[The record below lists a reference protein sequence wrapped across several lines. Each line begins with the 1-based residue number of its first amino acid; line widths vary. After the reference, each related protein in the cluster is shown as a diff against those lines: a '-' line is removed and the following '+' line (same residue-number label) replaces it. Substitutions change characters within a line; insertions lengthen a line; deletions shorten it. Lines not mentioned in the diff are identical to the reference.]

1 MILFFYPALRFDK
14 LLVKKNG
21 ITIFE
26 TTVLEVSMS
35 FKHHHFLS
43 KTQIHSKPIE
53 SHMPSLSK
61 LPLSIFFFATVLL
74 LVACSGGSKKTQI
87 KSLSTKVQKGE
98 FKIHIA
104 ATGELKAKNSEEIK
118 GPSGMRS
125 AQIWQATITD
135 MVAEGTVVKAGDYV
149 ATLDRTELE
158 TKLKEAQTEIDKT
171 QTQLEQAKIDT
182 AIELRGL
189 RDDLINLKFSMEEKK
204 LQVEQSKYEP
214 RMVIQ
219 QAEIDLEK
227 SLRDF
232 KQLEKRYELTQT
244 KSKAKISEI
253 LATLSQVELRRQR
266 LVDIADQFVVKAPKD
281 GMVIY
286 SRSWNGKVGPGS
298 QISTWDPVV
307 AELPDL
313 SIMVSKTYVNEVDI
327 SKVKKGQDVN
337 IKVDAFP
344 DREYKGRVITVAN
357 VGEQLQGYDAKVFE
371 VTVQLEEVDSILR
384 PAMTTSNQILTYTF
398 QNVLYIPLEAIQS
411 DSISFV
417 FKKSGGKVV
426 KQEVITGETNDNEV
440 IVEHGLNENDDVL
453 LVIPDDASELPL
465 VLIDKKI
472 KEEIRKKLE
481 AEKKQR
487 QDEALK
493 KMKEVKEDYQPKNDK
508 GGGGMF
514 IFG

>member
-1 MILFFYPALRFDK
+1 MRPFLTLQFQNAGLCFSENQCFAANQLNINMRTTFNSHWLFFLLFPALV
-14 LLVKKNG
+14 LCACGGNNKK
-21 ITIFE
+21 
-26 TTVLEVSMS
+26 SQS
-35 FKHHHFLS
+35 
-43 KTQIHSKPIE
+43 
-53 SHMPSLSK
+53 
-61 LPLSIFFFATVLL
+61 
-74 LVACSGGSKKTQI
+74 
-87 KSLSTKVQKGE
+87 KSLSTKVKKGE
-98 FKIHIA
+98 FKIYVA
-104 ATGELKAKNSEEIK
+104 ATGELKAKSSEEIK

-125 AQIWQATITD
+125 AQIWQATISD
-135 MVAEGTVVKAGDYV
+135 MVAEGTVLKAGDYV

-171 QTQLEQAKIDT
+171 QTQLDQAKIDT

-232 KQLEKRYELTQT
+232 SQLEKRYELTQT

-253 LATLSQVELRRQR
+253 LTSLTQVQQRRQR
-266 LVDIADQFVVKAPKD
+266 LVDLADQFVVKAPKD

-286 SRSWNGKVGPGS
+286 ARSWNGKVGPGS
-298 QISTWDPVV
+298 QISTWDPTV

-313 SIMVSKTYVNEVDI
+313 SSMISKTYVNEVDI
-327 SKVKKGQDVN
+327 SKVQKGQDVK

-344 DREYKGRVITVAN
+344 DRSYTGKVITVAN

-371 VTVQLEEVDSILR
+371 VTVQLESVDSILR
-384 PAMTTSNQILTYTF
+384 PAMTTSNEVLTYTF
-398 QNVLYIPLEAIQS
+398 KDVLYLPLEAIQS

-417 FKKSGGKVV
+417 YKKMDGKTV

-440 IVEHGLNENDDVL
+440 IIEHGLKENDEVL
-453 LVIPDDASELPL
+453 LIIPDDADLLPL

-472 KEEIRKKLE
+472 KDDLRKKLE
-481 AEKKQR
+481 EEKKKR

-493 KMKEVKEDYQPKNDK
+493 KMKEVKEDYQPKSEK
-508 GGGGMF
+508 GGGMV

>member
-1 MILFFYPALRFDK
+1 
-14 LLVKKNG
+14 
-21 ITIFE
+21 
-26 TTVLEVSMS
+26 
-35 FKHHHFLS
+35 
-43 KTQIHSKPIE
+43 
-53 SHMPSLSK
+53 MPTFSK
-61 LPLSIFFFATVLL
+61 LPWSILL
-74 LVACSGGSKKTQI
+74 LLSVLIFGACSGGGKGKSQS
-87 KSLSTKVQKGE
+87 KSLSTKVKKGE
-98 FKIHIA
+98 FKIYVA

-135 MVAEGTVVKAGDYV
+135 MVPEGTVLKAGDYV

-182 AIELRGL
+182 AIELRGI
-189 RDDLINLKFSMEEKK
+189 RDDLVNLKFSMEEKK

-227 SLRDF
+227 SLRDY

-253 LATLSQVELRRQR
+253 LASLTQVERRRQM
-266 LVDIADQFVVKAPKD
+266 LVDISNQFVVKAPKD

-286 SRSWNGKVGPGS
+286 ARSWNGKIGPGS

-313 SIMVSKTYVNEVDI
+313 STMISKTYVNEVDI
-327 SKVKKGQDVN
+327 SKVQKGQTVK

-344 DREYKGRVITVAN
+344 DRDYTGQVITVAN

-371 VTVQLEEVDSILR
+371 VTVQLSEVDSILR
-384 PAMTTSNQILTYTF
+384 PAMTTSNEVLTYTF
-398 QNVLYIPLEAIQS
+398 QDVLYIPLEAIQS
-411 DSISFV
+411 DSLSFV
-417 FKKSGGKVV
+417 YKKMDGKIV

-440 IVEHGLNENDDVL
+440 MVEHGLKEGEDVL
-453 LVIPDDASELPL
+453 LIIPDDAESLPL
-465 VLIDKKI
+465 IPIDKKI
-472 KEEIRKKLE
+472 KEDLHKKLE
-481 AEKKQR
+481 AEKKKR

-493 KMKEVKEDYQPKNDK
+493 KMKEVKEDYQPKNDA
-508 GGGGMF
+508 GGGGMI

>member
-1 MILFFYPALRFDK
+1 MPTFSKISCSIIL
-14 LLVKKNG
+14 
-21 ITIFE
+21 
-26 TTVLEVSMS
+26 VLSV
-35 FKHHHFLS
+35 LA
-43 KTQIHSKPIE
+43 
-53 SHMPSLSK
+53 
-61 LPLSIFFFATVLL
+61 FAS
-74 LVACSGGSKKTQI
+74 CSGGGKGKSQT
-87 KSLSTKVQKGE
+87 KSLSTKVKKGE
-98 FKIHIA
+98 FKIYVA

-125 AQIWQATITD
+125 AQIWQATISD
-135 MVAEGTVVKAGDYV
+135 MVPEGTVLKAGDYV

-182 AIELRGL
+182 AIELRGI
-189 RDDLINLKFSMEEKK
+189 RDDLVNLKFSMEEKR

-244 KSKAKISEI
+244 KTKAKISEI

-266 LVDIADQFVVKAPKD
+266 LVDLSNQFVVKAPKD

-286 SRSWNGKVGPGS
+286 ARSWNGKVGPGS

-313 SIMVSKTYVNEVDI
+313 STMISKTYVNEVDI
-327 SKVKKGQDVN
+327 SKVQKGQNVK

-344 DREYKGRVITVAN
+344 DRNYTGQVITVAN

-371 VTVQLEEVDSILR
+371 VTVQLSEVDSILR
-384 PAMTTSNQILTYTF
+384 PAMTTSNEVLTYIF
-398 QNVLYIPLEAIQS
+398 NDVLYVPLEAIQS

-417 FKKSGGKVV
+417 FKKKDGKIV

-440 IVEHGLNENDDVL
+440 IIEHGLNEGEDVL
-453 LVIPDDASELPL
+453 LIIPDDPELLPIQ
-465 VLIDKKI
+465 LIDKKI
-472 KEEIRKKLE
+472 KDDLRKKLE
-481 AEKKQR
+481 AEKKKR

-493 KMKEVKEDYQPKNDK
+493 RMKEVKEEYQPKNDG
-508 GGGGMF
+508 GGGGMI

>member
-1 MILFFYPALRFDK
+1 MSTFSKLSCFFLLLFATAFLCACSEGGGK
-14 LLVKKNG
+14 GKAQAKS
-21 ITIFE
+21 IS
-26 TTVLEVSMS
+26 TTV
-35 FKHHHFLS
+35 K
-43 KTQIHSKPIE
+43 
-53 SHMPSLSK
+53 
-61 LPLSIFFFATVLL
+61 
-74 LVACSGGSKKTQI
+74 
-87 KSLSTKVQKGE
+87 KGE
-98 FKIHIA
+98 FKIYVA

-125 AQIWQATITD
+125 AQIWQATISD
-135 MVAEGTVVKAGDYV
+135 MVPEGTVLKAGDYV

-182 AIELRGL
+182 AIELRGI
-189 RDDLINLKFSMEEKK
+189 RDDLVNLKFSMEEKK

-227 SLRDF
+227 SLRDY

-244 KSKAKISEI
+244 KSRAKISEI

-266 LVDIADQFVVKAPKD
+266 LVDLSNQFIVKAPKD

-286 SRSWNGKVGPGS
+286 ARSWNGKIGPGS

-313 SIMVSKTYVNEVDI
+313 SIMISKTYVNEVDI
-327 SKVKKGQDVN
+327 SKVQKGQEVK

-344 DREYKGRVITVAN
+344 DKSYTGKVITVAN

-384 PAMTTSNQILTYTF
+384 PAMTTSNEVLTYTF
-398 QNVLYIPLEAIQS
+398 PEVLYVPLESIQS
-411 DSISFV
+411 DSVSFV
-417 FKKSGGKVV
+417 YKKADGKIV

-440 IVEHGLNENDDVL
+440 IVEHGLKEGEEVL
-453 LVIPDDASELPL
+453 LLIPDDAEKLPL
-465 VLIDKKI
+465 VPIDKKI
-472 KEEIRKKLE
+472 KQDILKKLE
-481 AEKKQR
+481 EEKKKR
-487 QDEALK
+487 KEEALK
-493 KMKEVKEDYQPKNDK
+493 KMKEVKEEYQPKNDA
-508 GGGGMF
+508 GGGGMI